1 MQIKGKKKLIQ
12 NKSKLNFITP
22 DTPNH
27 TNEAITQTRRRK
39 LNCLYKWFTTPS
51 TGKKTPSAIFL

>member
-1 MQIKGKKKLIQ
+1 MQIKGNKKIQ
-12 NKSKLNFITP
+12 NKSKLIFITP

-27 TNEAITQTRRRK
+27 TNEAITQTRRK
-39 LNCLYKWFTTPS
+39 MNCLYKWFTTPS